1 MAAYV
6 VTIDTQVWDLEGL
19 AGLADRLVE
28 AVGAYGGRYIIR
40 TGAIEAK
47 GGSFTPS
54 RMAVAEFES
63 IDQIRDLF
71 NDAKFQELRRL
82 RSSFAH
88 ANVFVVEGA
97 Q

>member
-28 AVGAYGGRYIIR
+28 AVGGYGGRYIIR
-40 TGAIEAK
+40 TGDIEAK
-47 GGSFTPS
+47 SGSFTPA

-63 IDQIRDLF
+63 IDQVRDLF
-71 NDAKFQELRRL
+71 NDANFQELRR
-82 RSSFAH
+82 RRGAFAE
-88 ANVFVVEGA
+88 ANVFVVEGT